1 MSKDIEATV
10 NDITNVSSSEI
21 DRTQIQKESFKNLL
35 RFLNGYIAKSISQA
49 TLKDKV
55 QTMLMEKLE
64 AEQEDI
70 PYGVLIKILEVTSK
84 TEVDAA
90 TPLLKII
97 ESASKQPENVLIPNN
112 PQGDSSG
119 EGKQKYTKEEYSQAK
134 KLLSIIDD
142 LQHSEF
148 NDQEK

>member
-1 MSKDIEATV
+1 MSKDIQETV
-10 NDITNVSSSEI
+10 TDITNISSSEV
-21 DRTQIQKESFKNLL
+21 DRSRIQKESFKNLL
-35 RFLNGYIAKSISQA
+35 GFLNGYIAKSISQA
-49 TLKDKV
+49 TLKDTV
-55 QTMLMEKLE
+55 QTMLMNKLN

-97 ESASKQPENVLIPNN
+97 EAASKQPENVLNPSN
-112 PQGDSSG
+112 PQSTGSI

-148 NDQEK
+148 TDQEK